1 MQTNCKSIS
10 ASFLIKLAMQTL
22 TYKKDGLSTVLYSLP
37 RLQEIVVLVA
47 SANIM
52 APHDVPKQNQNIPVA

>member
-1 MQTNCKSIS
+1 
-10 ASFLIKLAMQTL
+10 MQTL

-47 SANIM
+47 YANIM
-52 APHDVPKQNQNIPVA
+52 APHAVPKQKQNPNIPIA